1 MADKSKLSIAYTLYA
16 NNLKCDEFLTRL
28 VRHLAPQIEVLQPE
42 EFVALLLVIYLN
54 KSWSP
59 EGKSYIAMPSLLVE
73 TSCVPFKEFY
83 IVLLITKYLN
93 LVK

>member
-1 MADKSKLSIAYTLYA
+1 M
-16 NNLKCDEFLTRL
+16 
-28 VRHLAPQIEVLQPE
+28 QPE

-73 TSCVPFKEFY
+73 TWGPFPLDRNKVGPSLLTKKERGWSY
-83 IVLLITKYLN
+83 VIGVQNKLGAHVLCPQTYPGLSI
-93 LVK
+93 